1 MSTLRTALAPMDA
14 YRLLARDYDRNPNPM
29 LVLEQ
34 RTMAPLFPS
43 LCGACVVDAAAGT
56 GRWTSY
62 CASQGAATIAVDFCQ
77 EMLADAPRPVVAAD
91 INRLPL
97 PDSIADVTICAFA
110 MGYAPMCLPELA
122 RITRSGGTILVSDVH
137 PDAIRRG
144 WKRTFSHPSGT
155 IEIAH
160 RPYDLADLVAPDLRL
175 EILHE
180 PRFGEPEREVFAKAG
195 KLEAFDDAARYPAL
209 FVARWIKGSTG
220 A

>member
-1 MSTLRTALAPMDA
+1 MNPLVTTLAPMDA

-29 LVLEQ
+29 LALEQ
-34 RTMAPLFPS
+34 RMMTPLFPS
-43 LCGACVVDAAAGT
+43 LRGVRVVDAAAGT
-56 GRWTSY
+56 GRWASY
-62 CASQGAATIAVDFCQ
+62 CASQGAETIAVDFC
-77 EMLADAPRPVVAAD
+77 EDMLAGAPRPVVVAD

-110 MGYAPMCLPELA
+110 VGYAPACLPELA

-144 WKRTFSHPSGT
+144 WTRTFSHPTGV
-155 IEIAH
+155 IEVAH
-160 RPYDLADLVAPDLRL
+160 HPYGLADLVAPELLLDY
-175 EILHE
+175 LHE

-195 KLEAFDDAARYPAL
+195 KLAAFDEAARHPAL
-209 FVARWIKGSTG
+209 FVARWIRGSTK

>member
-1 MSTLRTALAPMDA
+1 MNPLVTTFAPMEA

-29 LVLEQ
+29 LALEQ
-34 RTMAPLFPS
+34 RTMAPLFPP
-43 LCGACVVDAAAGT
+43 LQGVRVVDAAAGT
-56 GRWTSY
+56 GRWASY
-62 CASQGAATIAVDFCQ
+62 CASLGAGTITVDFCE
-77 EMLADAPRPVVAAD
+77 EMLASAPRPAVRGD
-91 INRLPL
+91 LNRLPL

-144 WKRTFSHPSGT
+144 WTRTFSHPSGT
-155 IEIAH
+155 IEIEH
-160 RPYDLADLVAPDLRL
+160 RPYDLADLIAPGLRL
-175 EILHE
+175 ETLHE

-209 FVARWIKGSTG
+209 FVARWIKGSTR